1 MPSCLQWCAAACAV
15 VAVLGFGSV
24 ASVAQDKEVII
35 KERQAAMKL
44 EGPNLRA
51 INDYLND
58 KGVDQATAI
67 AKAQDLIAI
76 ADKLAGLWPVGTS
89 SKDLPGKTNAKPDI
103 WEQMDKFKALQATL
117 KSDEQRLLAAL
128 QNADK
133 AAATAAWGDVGKN
146 GCGAC
151 HGAYRE
157 KAS

>member
-1 MPSCLQWCAAACAV
+1 MGKCLRWCATASAMV
-15 VAVLGFGSV
+15 MVLSLGSV
-24 ASVAQDKEVII
+24 ASVAQDKEAVV

-67 AKAQDLIAI
+67 TKAQELVAI
-76 ADKLAGLWPVGTS
+76 ADKLAGLWPAGTS

-128 QNADK
+128 QKGDK

-157 KAS
+157 KTS

>member
-1 MPSCLQWCAAACAV
+1 MGKCLRWCAAASAMV
-15 VAVLGFGSV
+15 VVLGLGSAV
-24 ASVAQDKEVII
+24 SVAQDKEAIV
-35 KERQAAMKL
+35 KDRQAAMKL

-67 AKAQDLIAI
+67 TKAQELVAI
-76 ADKLAGLWPVGTS
+76 TDKLAGLWPAGTS
-89 SKDLPGKTNAKPDI
+89 SKDLPGKTNAKPEI
-103 WEQMDKFKALQATL
+103 WEQMDKFKGLQATI
-117 KSDEQRLLAAL
+117 KADEQRLLGAL
-128 QNADK
+128 QKGDK

-157 KAS
+157 KTS

>member
-1 MPSCLQWCAAACAV
+1 MRKCLKWCAAASAIV
-15 VAVLGFGSV
+15 VVLVFGSV
-24 ASVAQDKEVII
+24 ASVAQDKEAII
-35 KERQAAMKL
+35 RDRQAAMKL

-67 AKAQDLIAI
+67 AKAQELVAI
-76 ADKLAGLWPVGTS
+76 TNKLAGLWPVGTS

-103 WEQMDKFKALQATL
+103 WEQMDKFKALQATI
-117 KSDEQRLLAAL
+117 KADEERLLAAL
-128 QNADK
+128 QKGDK
-133 AAATAAWGDVGKN
+133 SAATAAFGDVGKN